1 MRVALILPPMSL
13 EERYGKAIAKVA
25 GTLPPLGLV
34 SLGTVLKQAGH
45 TPMILDGSRIDY
57 QTILSALSRE
67 DPRVIGIST
76 MTFVWPKAK
85 RMLAQ
90 FRAAFPKAYLV
101 IGGAHATMH
110 GRGCLEESGE
120 LDGLVCGE
128 GERTVLQLVD
138 CLERNGD
145 KKAIPGLIFRENGTI
160 HENPPRAVIADLDTL
175 PIPDRGLVPT
185 RDYVP
190 AFSQYR
196 TRPVTNM
203 FTTRGCPYKCLFC
216 FPEVLG
222 RTVRFRSPESVM
234 REIRYL
240 QTEHGIK
247 EVAFWDD
254 TFTISRD
261 RVMRIAQ
268 LLRENRPRLVWS
280 AQARVDK
287 VDPEMLAAMA
297 EAGCWKLHCGLESMV
312 QKNLDVLQKG
322 TTVEQNVQAVRMIK
336 DAGIEVEASFIFG
349 TPGETF
355 QDGHKTIEIARKLD
369 IDYARFFSFTPYGNF
384 RDAVAGQGTFL
395 TDDLGL
401 YSSHNVVFVP
411 HSMTSAQLHELI
423 RLAYTR
429 FYFRPRYL
437 LKRLWRCTNW
447 RTILS
452 SVRGVRAM
460 LMIASGKTSG

>member
-1 MRVALILPPMSL
+1 
-13 EERYGKAIAKVA
+13 
-25 GTLPPLGLV
+25 
-34 SLGTVLKQAGH
+34 
-45 TPMILDGSRIDY
+45 
-57 QTILSALSRE
+57 
-67 DPRVIGIST
+67 
-76 MTFVWPKAK
+76 
-85 RMLAQ
+85 
-90 FRAAFPKAYLV
+90 
-101 IGGAHATMH
+101 
-110 GRGCLEESGE
+110 
-120 LDGLVCGE
+120 
-128 GERTVLQLVD
+128 
-138 CLERNGD
+138 
-145 KKAIPGLIFRENGTI
+145 
-160 HENPPRAVIADLDTL
+160 
-175 PIPDRGLVPT
+175 
-185 RDYVP
+185 
-190 AFSQYR
+190 
-196 TRPVTNM
+196 
-203 FTTRGCPYKCLFC
+203 
-216 FPEVLG
+216 
-222 RTVRFRSPESVM
+222 M

-322 TTVEQNVQAVRMIK
+322 TTVE